1 MSALEL
7 LRSRVLAAKEAVN
20 NVAALD
26 DMAKGD
32 SYVNSEG
39 LKLSGRKGLKF
50 ADNDQRKRELP
61 TVVDDLSDRF
71 VDALSTAARPRP
83 RTPLPRETLRNL
95 EKVSPKEL
103 TGETTADT
111 SMSISSG
118 LGSSATPSL
127 KSKRSAAGGTNA
139 GGDARPPKP
148 VRPVRRQSPEV
159 VILKEHAHILHQLD
173 YESDESSS
181 DECMTGET
189 SSSRR
194 VHDGSKDGVACVAEN
209 LEHELDT
216 IRREIENVGEPS
228 PRHEHRFM
236 QVGADLEAERGA
248 LLQSLEMNR
257 PPMAVDGK
265 ESDPGDLWNND
276 KSNPGYETQQAL
288 RSGLSWVQRVASPQ
302 LERLGR
308 QIMHKVEQHQQR
320 SSPDTR
326 SVRRPAIGPRQD
338 PMKSMADPEEEAIIV
353 TTSST
358 FLSMEEREEMER
370 LAQLHSSPTTLSGLV
385 HLWSCFFKNPRLTF
399 AWLTLVLSIFAYLY
413 SRKRSVDD
421 VL

>member
-7 LRSRVLAAKEAVN
+7 LRSRVLAAKEAVKD
-20 NVAALD
+20 VANMD
-26 DMAKGD
+26 EMARGD
-32 SYVNSEG
+32 AYVNSEG
-39 LKLSGRKGLKF
+39 LKLSGRKGPRF
-50 ADNDQRKRELP
+50 ADDDQRRRELP
-61 TVVDDLSDRF
+61 AVVDDLSGRF

-83 RTPLPRETLRNL
+83 RTPPRETLRNL
-95 EKVSPKEL
+95 EEEHSKQQ

-111 SMSISSG
+111 SISMPSG
-118 LGSSATPSL
+118 PVSSATPSL
-127 KSKRSAAGGTNA
+127 KSKRSTAGE
-139 GGDARPPKP
+139 RPPKP
-148 VRPVRRQSPEV
+148 VRQSPEV

-181 DECMTGET
+181 DEGTTGET

-194 VHDGSKDGVACVAEN
+194 DHDGSRDGVARVAEN

-216 IRREIENVGEPS
+216 IRRKIENVDEPS

-236 QVGADLEAERGA
+236 QVGADLEAEREA
-248 LLQSLEMNR
+248 LLKSLEVNR
-257 PPMAVDGK
+257 PPVAVAGK
-265 ESDPGDLWNND
+265 ESNPGDSCNNN
-276 KSNPGYETQQAL
+276 KCTPGYETQQAL

-308 QIMHKVEQHQQR
+308 QIMNKVEQQR
-320 SSPDTR
+320 GSPDNR
-326 SVRRPAIGPRQD
+326 SVQSPSIGPRHD
-338 PMKSMADPEEEAIIV
+338 PMKSMTDPQEQAIIM

-358 FLSMEEREEMER
+358 FLSIEEREEMER
-370 LAQLHSSPTTLSGLV
+370 LAQRHSSSTTLSGLV
-385 HLWSCFFKNPRLTF
+385 HSYFLANPRLTF
-399 AWLTLVLSIFAYLY
+399 VLLTLVLSIFAYLY